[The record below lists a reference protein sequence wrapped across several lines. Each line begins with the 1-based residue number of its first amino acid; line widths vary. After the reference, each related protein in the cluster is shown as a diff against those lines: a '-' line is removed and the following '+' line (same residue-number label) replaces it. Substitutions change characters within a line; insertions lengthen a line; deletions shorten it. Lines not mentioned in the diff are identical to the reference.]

1 MDRISEVIFSYAA
14 RIGQAQDPD
23 SLLVLNAA
31 MARDLVGADRCS
43 LWLLDEA
50 AGQLRTKVA
59 HGVDEIRIAAGHGLA
74 GACIASGEAVV
85 VNDTSSDPRFLGQVD
100 QSSGYVTRSV
110 LVVPLHSSSGKI
122 LGALQ
127 ALNKPDG
134 FSPEDVDL
142 ISLAASYAASTIEG
156 QQLRQEAEDARVLV
170 RELEIAKGVQNR
182 LFPQQLPVVEGL
194 DCAAYCRPA
203 RFVGGD
209 YYDFVQ
215 LSPSRLALTLGDVA
229 GKGVAAAVL
238 MASVHA
244 SLRTQLLQAPAS
256 LAGMVNDFNKVVHSI
271 SSSERYT
278 TLFCGLIDRRKLIYV
293 NAGNEPPMLVRH
305 SSPTPTVERLD
316 VGGMPV
322 GLLGIARF
330 EQAELDLHPGDLL
343 VSFSDGIGEAT
354 NERGEI
360 WEEVEIEK
368 ILLDC
373 PSLSAQQVVDR
384 IVAAADGFTGAAEQA
399 DDMTVVAARVL

>member
-1 MDRISEVIFSYAA
+1 MDRVSEVIFSYAA

-74 GACIASGEAVV
+74 GACISSGQAIV

-110 LVVPLHSSSGKI
+110 LVVPLHSSSGQV

-170 RELEIAKGVQNR
+170 RELEIARGVQNR
-182 LFPQQLPVVEGL
+182 LFPQQLPAVDGL

-215 LSPSRLALTLGDVA
+215 LSPSSLALTLGDVA

-244 SLRTQLLQAPAS
+244 SLRTQLLQAPTS
-256 LAGMVNDFNKVVHSI
+256 LASMVNDFNKVVHSI

-278 TLFCGLIDRRKLIYV
+278 TLFCGLIDRHKLVYV

-305 SSPTPTVERLD
+305 SSPTPIVERLD
-316 VGGMPV
+316 AGGMPV
-322 GLLGIARF
+322 GLMGIARY

-354 NERGEI
+354 NEHGEI

-373 PSLSAQQVVDR
+373 PSLTAQQVVNR